1 MLEQGKDLLRFRSV
15 LSSAQQVG
23 KVEVRGWDVATKQPL
38 TATAPAQTRSAELP
52 TVTPEQLAKT
62 FGDPVYVSTDVPY
75 RTQAEVDEA
84 AGSLAE
90 EIAGTFAEF
99 EGWPGEPQAA
109 GRRVDQHLR
118 AG

>member
-1 MLEQGKDLLRFRSV
+1 M
-15 LSSAQQVG
+15 
-23 KVEVRGWDVATKQPL
+23 ATKQPL
-38 TATAPAQTRSAELP
+38 TASAPAQTRSAELP

-90 EIAGTFAEF
+90 QIAGTFAEF
-99 EGWPGEPQAA
+99 EGSPGATPSC